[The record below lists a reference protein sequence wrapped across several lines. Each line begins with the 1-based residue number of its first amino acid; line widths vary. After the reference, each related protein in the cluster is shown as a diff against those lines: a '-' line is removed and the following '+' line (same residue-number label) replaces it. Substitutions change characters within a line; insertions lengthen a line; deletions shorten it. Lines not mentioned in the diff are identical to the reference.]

1 ASPHHCACRAG
12 ADKPSPNTAE
22 LGKKRKKERERERE
36 KENEHG
42 IHGQEKSEWDM
53 EHRAWCSV
61 IAMDVPA
68 KEQGGA
74 AAQDVNP
81 RPLFLHQRRAPSGES
96 PPHLLPL
103 GHDRYC

>member
-1 ASPHHCACRAG
+1 MQVP
-12 ADKPSPNTAE
+12 TTVLAE
-22 LGKKRKKERERERE
+22 QVQTNPVPILRNWEKKERKKERE

-42 IHGQEKSEWDM
+42 MHGQEKSEWDM
-53 EHRAWCSV
+53 EHRARCSV

>member
-1 ASPHHCACRAG
+1 CKSPPLCLQSRCRQTQSQYCG
-12 ADKPSPNTAE
+12 TE
-22 LGKKRKKERERERE
+22 KKKKERKRERERERE
-36 KENEHG
+36 HG
-42 IHGQEKSEWDM
+42 MHGQEKSEWDM
-53 EHRAWCSV
+53 ELRAWCSV